1 MKGQMTAG
9 ILASILAALL
19 FTAMDVSAKALGHLG
34 MGEITFI
41 RGLAGLLFIPL
52 IARGEGMPL
61 FSGKDR
67 GLLHLRGLMGAFGI
81 LLFFYSLPGLT
92 LGDAEILV
100 QLSAFF
106 MCILSPIFL
115 KTRLPGKVII
125 WLFVI
130 AAGAAIVLRIWNF
143 QAFNGYAVL
152 GVISSFCS
160 ACAYT
165 CIGKLTEKGG
175 HSGAELVFYFQVY
188 SMAGG
193 ALLMTGHMVMP
204 LGGDWA
210 WILLLSFSA
219 LFAQVALTWGCT
231 HIPPV
236 IVTFAMY
243 TGLLFHILAGWAL
256 WGEKLTIYSWIGG
269 AVIVLG
275 SVMLLWET
283 RGKDASG

>member
-67 GLLHLRGLMGAFGI
+67 ELLHLRGLMGAFGI

-256 WGEKLTIYSWIGG
+256 WGEKLTVYSWIGG